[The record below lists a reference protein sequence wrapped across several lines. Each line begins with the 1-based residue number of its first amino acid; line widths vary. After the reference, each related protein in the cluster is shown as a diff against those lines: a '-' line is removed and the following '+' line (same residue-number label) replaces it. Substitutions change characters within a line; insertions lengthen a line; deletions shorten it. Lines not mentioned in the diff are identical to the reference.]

1 MNWVNKN
8 HPSQFNLIRAID
20 LASRMVP
27 AAALAAALAAC
38 SFEPPLQVPPPPVTQ
53 SYVSGPETEKTVS
66 TNGVGNAGVE
76 QDLIYGAKIR
86 ADWWRLFSSEQID
99 GLVDAAVTHNP
110 TIASSIASLDESHE
124 DLLAAAG
131 IFWPQLTASGSAER
145 ERISGAQFGS
155 QNSNEFSL
163 YTGDVSVSYL
173 PDIFGLNAMVYQAS
187 KAQEDAARY
196 NLQEAYL
203 TLEGNTV
210 ITAIQAASLYDEIQT
225 TQDLIKSQQ
234 DTLVILENQYKAG
247 AIDYLSVLNQQVA
260 LADTQSD
267 LPPLEQSLA
276 AADNALAVLV
286 GNIPSQAQLPVMS
299 VQTFR
304 LPVKLPVSLP
314 SILVEQRPDIL
325 SSEMQIR
332 SANAQVGEAVA
343 QRFPLVEITGDIG
356 YQSGKLYTLFD
367 PSSLIW
373 DAAADATVTV
383 FDGGTLEA
391 EQHAAEAAL
400 RLQENN
406 YRSVVLNAFEQVANA
421 LRAVQHDAETL
432 QYDQQAYDAAVQGFD
447 LAQRQ
452 YILGSINYLT
462 LLTSQTQYQ
471 RARLELVAAI
481 AQRYEDTAALFVA
494 LGGGWWPQ
502 QYNTDQQN
510 AEEANSQTKTSP
522 SAQGKNMIQSVAD
535 NQSSSNPETP
545 SR

>member
-1 MNWVNKN
+1 
-8 HPSQFNLIRAID
+8 
-20 LASRMVP
+20 
-27 AAALAAALAAC
+27 
-38 SFEPPLQVPPPPVTQ
+38 
-53 SYVSGPETEKTVS
+53 
-66 TNGVGNAGVE
+66 
-76 QDLIYGAKIR
+76 
-86 ADWWRLFSSEQID
+86 
-99 GLVDAAVTHNP
+99 
-110 TIASSIASLDESHE
+110 
-124 DLLAAAG
+124 
-131 IFWPQLTASGSAER
+131 
-145 ERISGAQFGS
+145 
-155 QNSNEFSL
+155 
-163 YTGDVSVSYL
+163 
-173 PDIFGLNAMVYQAS
+173 
-187 KAQEDAARY
+187 
-196 NLQEAYL
+196 
-203 TLEGNTV
+203 
-210 ITAIQAASLYDEIQT
+210 
-225 TQDLIKSQQ
+225 
-234 DTLVILENQYKAG
+234 
-247 AIDYLSVLNQQVA
+247 
-260 LADTQSD
+260 
-267 LPPLEQSLA
+267 LEQSLA
-276 AADNALAVLV
+276 AADNALAVLL

-314 SILVEQRPDIL
+314 STLVEQRPDIL

-343 QRFPLVEITGDIG
+343 ERFPLVEITGDLG

-373 DAAADATVTV
+373 DAAADAAVTA

-406 YRSVVLNAFEQVANA
+406 YRFVVLNAFEQVANA
-421 LRAVQHDAETL
+421 LRAVEHDAETL
-432 QYDQQAYDAAVQGFD
+432 QYDQQAYDAAVQAFD

-471 RARLELVAAI
+471 RARLELVAVI

-502 QYNTDQQN
+502 QYNTAQQN

-522 SAQGKNMIQSVAD
+522 SAQGKNMIQSVVD

-545 SR
+545 GP